1 MLRIEKVVTHYGQ
14 VEALHEVSVHVE
26 EGETLALLG
35 SNGAGKTTLLRTIT
49 GLNRVSSGRIL
60 FRDQDISNMRPHSI
74 TSLGIAMAPEGRQ
87 VFPAFSV
94 KENLEVGAY
103 ALKDRAVKKQALDQ
117 VLAEFPR
124 LQERIQQPAGTL
136 SGGEQQMLTIGR
148 ALMSNPS
155 ILMLDEPSLGLA
167 PRIVVTIFKILAR
180 FKEMGRTILLV
191 EQNARAALTL
201 ASRGYILET
210 GSIELEGRAEDL
222 LHNDEL
228 KVKYLG
234 G

>member
-1 MLRIEKVVTHYGQ
+1 M
-14 VEALHEVSVHVE
+14 
-26 EGETLALLG
+26 
-35 SNGAGKTTLLRTIT
+35 
-49 GLNRVSSGRIL
+49 
-60 FRDQDISNMRPHSI
+60 
-74 TSLGIAMAPEGRQ
+74 
-87 VFPAFSV
+87 FPAFSV

-117 VLAEFPR
+117 VLDEFPR
-124 LQERIQQPAGTL
+124 LQEPIQQLAGTL

-148 ALMSNPS
+148 AMMSNPS

>member
-1 MLRIEKVVTHYGQ
+1 
-14 VEALHEVSVHVE
+14 
-26 EGETLALLG
+26 
-35 SNGAGKTTLLRTIT
+35 
-49 GLNRVSSGRIL
+49 
-60 FRDQDISNMRPHSI
+60 
-74 TSLGIAMAPEGRQ
+74 

>member
-1 MLRIEKVVTHYGQ
+1 
-14 VEALHEVSVHVE
+14 
-26 EGETLALLG
+26 
-35 SNGAGKTTLLRTIT
+35 
-49 GLNRVSSGRIL
+49 
-60 FRDQDISNMRPHSI
+60 
-74 TSLGIAMAPEGRQ
+74 
-87 VFPAFSV
+87 
-94 KENLEVGAY
+94 
-103 ALKDRAVKKQALDQ
+103 
-117 VLAEFPR
+117 
-124 LQERIQQPAGTL
+124 
-136 SGGEQQMLTIGR
+136 
-148 ALMSNPS
+148 
-155 ILMLDEPSLGLA
+155 LGLA

>member
-1 MLRIEKVVTHYGQ
+1 
-14 VEALHEVSVHVE
+14 
-26 EGETLALLG
+26 
-35 SNGAGKTTLLRTIT
+35 
-49 GLNRVSSGRIL
+49 
-60 FRDQDISNMRPHSI
+60 
-74 TSLGIAMAPEGRQ
+74 
-87 VFPAFSV
+87 
-94 KENLEVGAY
+94 
-103 ALKDRAVKKQALDQ
+103 
-117 VLAEFPR
+117 
-124 LQERIQQPAGTL
+124 
-136 SGGEQQMLTIGR
+136 MLTIGR

>member
-1 MLRIEKVVTHYGQ
+1 MLRAEKVVTHYGQ

-87 VFPAFSV
+87 VYPAFTV
-94 KENLEVGAY
+94 RENLEVGAY
-103 ALKDRAVKKQALDQ
+103 AVKDSKLKAQLLEQ

-124 LQERIQQPAGTL
+124 LQERVKQPAGTL

-148 ALMSNPS
+148 AMMSNPS

-167 PRIVVTIFKILAR
+167 PRIVETIFKILAR

-191 EQNARAALTL
+191 EQNARAALIL

-210 GSIELEGRAEDL
+210 GSIELEGPAEDL
-222 LHNDEL
+222 LHNDEV